1 MQKQEWIR
9 HIETI
14 LKNGQTF
21 VVSITDE
28 NKAPIL
34 FACDMFRRKK
44 YEVQFDFSPSQTLEL
59 VLHITIHP
67 KQSALEFTIRREQT
81 PEEII
86 AMMLPENIHH
96 VSVRGCGT
104 VVNTVCKI
112 VQWAI
117 HNGWFVE
124 QKFLNTLTQIN
135 TNSTKQRNTTLLVVL
150 RRGSSIG
157 SI

>member
-1 MQKQEWIR
+1 MQKQEWIK
-9 HIETI
+9 HIDTI

-21 VVSITDE
+21 VVSIADE
-28 NKAPIL
+28 NKAQLL

-44 YEVQFDFSPSQTLEL
+44 YEVQFDFSPSQTLDL
-59 VLHITIHP
+59 ILHITIHP
-67 KQSALEFTIRREQT
+67 RQCALEFTIRREQT
-81 PEEII
+81 AEEII
-86 AMMLPENIHH
+86 EMMLPKNIHY

-124 QKFLNTLTQIN
+124 KTVLNTLTQIN

-150 RRGSSIG
+150 RRGSSID

>member
-1 MQKQEWIR
+1 MQKQEWIK
-9 HIETI
+9 HIESI

-21 VVSITDE
+21 VVSIVDE
-28 NKAPIL
+28 NKAPLL

-44 YEVQFDFSPSQTLEL
+44 YEIKIDFYPTQTFEL
-59 VLHITIHP
+59 LLHITIHP
-67 KQSALEFTIRREQT
+67 KQCALEFTIRRDQT
-81 PEEII
+81 SMEII
-86 AMMLPENIHH
+86 EMMIPENIHN

-104 VVNTVCKI
+104 VVNTVCQI
-112 VQWAI
+112 AQWAI
-117 HNGWFVE
+117 HNGWLME
-124 QKFLNTLTQIN
+124 KTILNTLTQIN

>member
-1 MQKQEWIR
+1 MQKQEWIK
-9 HIETI
+9 HIDTI

-21 VVSITDE
+21 VVSIADE
-28 NKAPIL
+28 NKAPLL

-44 YEVQFDFSPSQTLEL
+44 YEVQFDFSPSQTLDL
-59 VLHITIHP
+59 ILHITIHP
-67 KQSALEFTIRREQT
+67 RQCALEFTIRREQT

-86 AMMLPENIHH
+86 EMMLPANKHH

-117 HNGWFVE
+117 HNGWLVE
-124 QKFLNTLTQIN
+124 KTVLNTLTQIN
-135 TNSTKQRNTTLLVVL
+135 SNSTKQRNTTLLVVL
-150 RRGSSIG
+150 RRGSSIC